1 MNQLEKRILMSS
13 VVLSGVL
20 FVPQNVWGMHIM
32 EGYLPPM
39 YCAAWGALC
48 IPFWTA
54 GVIRIRRLA
63 AEKRKSM
70 LLLGKMCIRDR
81 RRSPCSICTESTMPA
96 SVWRV

>member
-39 YCAAWGALC
+39 YLSLIHISAC
-48 IPFWTA
+48 FESHF
-54 GVIRIRRLA
+54 
-63 AEKRKSM
+63 AENRA
-70 LLLGKMCIRDR
+70 
-81 RRSPCSICTESTMPA
+81 E
-96 SVWRV
+96 